1 LDFAPGRLLFCCPA
15 RLTNDDEGGYVK
27 RAGFVVATLAVL
39 VVLVATGYAKNEPVQ
54 PPIPPPAR
62 IETAPPETT
71 PPPVSPAPQTA
82 QPTTLKTIHFGF
94 DKFDI
99 RPAEANILGDNAGY
113 LRDNPQATLM
123 LEGYC
128 DPIGTDEY
136 NRGLGLRRA
145 NAAKKYLVKVGIDAA
160 RLSVVSYGE
169 EKLVTNDK
177 AQFELNRRVEFV
189 VK

>member
-1 LDFAPGRLLFCCPA
+1 
-15 RLTNDDEGGYVK
+15 VK
-27 RAGFVVATLAVL
+27 RTGFVVATLAIL
-39 VVLVATGYAKNEPVQ
+39 VVLVLTGYAKNEPVQ
-54 PPIPPPAR
+54 PPIPPPPRA
-62 IETAPPETT
+62 EAAPPATAPAAT
-71 PPPVSPAPQTA
+71 PAPGAPAPQAA
-82 QPTTLKTIHFGF
+82 QPTALKAIHFGF

-99 RPAEANILGDNAGY
+99 RPADARIMDDNAAY
-113 LRDNPQATLM
+113 LGNNPKVLLT

-145 NAAKKYLVKVGIDAA
+145 NAAKAYLVKAGIDAA

-177 AQFELNRRVEFV
+177 AQFELNRRVECV